1 MALQSLLPYSWS
13 DNGAAEFWT
22 RSVRGSAAGNDCL
35 FASVGPA
42 GWPEGMSLRLETD
55 KDISIDADLPS
66 IDEKDF
72 EVTVSGDRFMFHGER
87 RNNCETKN
95 KDEHL
100 SKRSWAESTRQVLLP
115 FEADPEKVS
124 ARLDKG
130 VLHAI
135 PKTVTM
141 TAYVALLADTAK

>member
-1 MALQSLLPYSWS
+1 
-13 DNGAAEFWT
+13 
-22 RSVRGSAAGNDCL
+22 
-35 FASVGPA
+35 
-42 GWPEGMSLRLETD
+42 MSFRLETD

-72 EVTVSGDRFMFHGER
+72 KVTVSDDRLMIRGER
-87 RNNCETKN
+87 RNNHETKN

-115 FEADPEKVS
+115 FKADPEKVS

-130 VLHAI
+130 VLQIAI

-141 TAYVALLADTAK
+141 PAYVATGGHC

>member
-1 MALQSLLPYSWS
+1 
-13 DNGAAEFWT
+13 
-22 RSVRGSAAGNDCL
+22 
-35 FASVGPA
+35 
-42 GWPEGMSLRLETD
+42 MSLRLETD

-72 EVTVSGDRFMFHGER
+72 EVTVSGDRFFMFHGER

-115 FEADPEKVS
+115 FEADPEKAS

-130 VLHAI
+130 VLHTDERTEAG
-135 PKTVTM
+135 
-141 TAYVALLADTAK
+141 AGRRA

>member
-1 MALQSLLPYSWS
+1 
-13 DNGAAEFWT
+13 
-22 RSVRGSAAGNDCL
+22 
-35 FASVGPA
+35 
-42 GWPEGMSLRLETD
+42 MSLRLETD
-55 KDISIDADLPS
+55 KDISIDADLLSIADLPS

-72 EVTVSGDRFMFHGER
+72 EVTVSGDRFFMFHGER

-115 FEADPEKVS
+115 FEADPEKAS